1 MNNIKPFWSWNDK
14 LEKEELVR
22 QIELMKESGI
32 EGFFMHARGG
42 LKTEYM
48 GKDWFDCIKACMDK
62 ADELN
67 MDAWAYDENGWPSG
81 FANGEVPKKS
91 LDFQQK
97 RLETVFLNKG
107 DELPENLLGFYK
119 LSENSFERINTAED
133 GCFAVYYTVNPY
145 YIDTFNPDV
154 INCFINETHEKYYEH
169 FGDRFGKS
177 LKGFFTDEPQY
188 GHDITPWS
196 TIFPEL
202 FLKKYGYSLTENIPF
217 LYFDF
222 DGAKK
227 FRSDFYNM
235 AAKQF
240 RTSFIKQMYDWCSEH
255 NCKLTG
261 HLMDEDNFLT
271 QITSTGGV
279 MACYEYLHEPG
290 IDWLGKHVSTP
301 FIPKQLGSTARQL
314 GRKTLTES
322 FAGCG
327 WDVSLNE
334 LKWIMQWQMVNG
346 VTSLCPHLEGY
357 SLKGER
363 KRDYPASVFYQLPWF
378 KDAYKPFADFICK
391 TGTVLDEG
399 KEEAPILLIEPLQ
412 TAYTIHNPK
421 NSSEINNLQRN
432 FENITNELSDNHLL
446 YHYGDEI
453 IMEHFGSVK
462 NDKLVIGNC
471 EYDTVIMPYMNSMT
485 ESTLKLLAEFS
496 ENGGKL
502 YFVGKMPSL
511 VMGRNDER
519 LKSLNA
525 EKANLNTIKK
535 EYGFADISSDGKEN
549 GNIHYTKRIMDNGG
563 RIYYL
568 VNLSDKEQIV
578 TVNTKED
585 NVYIYDVIT
594 EKAIETDGK
603 LTFAPYQ
610 SYMLIASKTVKPE
623 KADSRKIE
631 YISINNE
638 FKASESTV
646 NALTLDFCRYKIDG
660 GEWQPETAVIIL
672 QRKLLE
678 LKKPCKIEL
687 EFSFNAE
694 SGALTDNICL
704 CAETPEKYEL
714 LINGKPFEFKD
725 GGYYIDKSIRKS
737 NISDYVIDGK
747 NTVTLKGEFYQSE
760 DVYRVLFTPGIHESE
775 LNKLTYDTELESIY
789 ITGSFGV
796 RAEDEVSYGERKAI
810 FAGKRFTLTEMPKT
824 VDISKITES
833 GFWFFS
839 GAMELKNKFSVEKK
853 ENTKYVLS
861 LRKLNA
867 PAAVIEVNGKRC
879 ATLMFAPF
887 SADISEYI
895 KDGENELKIT
905 LLSGNRNLLG
915 PHHKPQGE
923 ICFVGPWTFK
933 EAGGFTENYNF
944 IEFGIL

>member
-14 LEKEELVR
+14 LRKEELVR
-22 QIELMKESGI
+22 QIEFMKESGV

-48 GKDWFDCIKACMDK
+48 GKDWFDCIEACMDK

-81 FANGEVPKKS
+81 FANGAVPKES
-91 LDFQQK
+91 VDFQQK
-97 RLETVFLNKG
+97 RLETATLNKD
-107 DELPENLLGFYK
+107 DELPENLLGLYK
-119 LSENSFERINTAED
+119 VSENGFKKINSAED

-145 YIDTFNPDV
+145 YIDTFEPQA
-154 INCFINETHEKYYEH
+154 IKCFISETHEKYYER
-169 FGDRFGKS
+169 FSDRFGKS

-235 AAKQF
+235 AARQF
-240 RTSFIKQMYDWCSEH
+240 RASFIKQMYDWCSEH

-279 MACYEYLHEPG
+279 MACYEYFHEPG

-301 FIPKQLGSTARQL
+301 FIPKQLGSAARQL

-357 SLKGER
+357 SLRGER

-378 KDAYKPFADFICK
+378 KEAYKPFAEFICK

-399 KEEAPILLIEPLQ
+399 KEEAPILLIEPMQ
-412 TAYTIHNPK
+412 TAYIMQNPK
-421 NSSEINNLQRN
+421 NSIEINNLQSN

-446 YHYGDEI
+446 YHYGDES

-471 EYDTVIMPYMNSMT
+471 EYDTVIMPYMKSMT
-485 ESTLKLLAEFS
+485 ENTLKLLVEFS

-502 YFVGKMPSL
+502 YFAGEKPSL
-511 VMGRNDER
+511 IQGRNDER
-519 LKSLNA
+519 LKALSA
-525 EKANLNTIKK
+525 EKADLDTIKK
-535 EYGFADISSDGKEN
+535 EYGFADISTDGKEN
-549 GNIHYTKRIMDNGG
+549 KNIHYTKRVMDNGD

-568 VNLSDKEQIV
+568 VNLSDKEQTV

-585 NVYIYDVIT
+585 YINIYDVIT
-594 EKAIETDGK
+594 EKATETDGK
-603 LTFAPYQ
+603 LSFAPYQ

-623 KADSRKIE
+623 KADGRTQK
-631 YISINNE
+631 YISVNKE
-638 FKASESTV
+638 FKVFESTV
-646 NALTLDFCRYKIDG
+646 NALTLDFCRYRIDG

-678 LKKPCKIEL
+678 LKRPCKIEL
-687 EFSFNAE
+687 EFSFKAE

-704 CAETPEKYEL
+704 CAETPEKYEF

-737 NISDYVIDGK
+737 NISEYVIQGK

-760 DVYRVLFTPGIHESE
+760 DVYRVLFTKGIHETE
-775 LNKLTYDTELESIY
+775 RNKLTYDTELESIY

-796 RAEDEVSYGERKAI
+796 RAEDEVCYGERKAI

-867 PAAVIEVNGKRC
+867 PAAILEINGKRC

-887 SADISEYI
+887 AADISEYI